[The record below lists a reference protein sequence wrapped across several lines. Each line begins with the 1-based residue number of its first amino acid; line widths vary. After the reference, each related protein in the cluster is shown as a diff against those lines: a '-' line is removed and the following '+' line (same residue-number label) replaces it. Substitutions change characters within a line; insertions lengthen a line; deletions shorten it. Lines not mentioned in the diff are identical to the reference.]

1 MRRLSLKLHA
11 GIAGFILFLMT
22 DQFKTPFMKKILS
35 LLLLLSVLVNAQS
48 QVVDTSVAY
57 EWKNNAWQPLVRTI
71 YTNNSQC
78 LAETALT
85 QSWVTASAQ
94 WVNSSLTNNTYTAT
108 KKLAQSVTQT
118 WISGAW
124 KNTARITFS
133 YNANDL
139 LDSLLT
145 ETAATGTFQNASLT
159 VNEYNPDLTLHTV
172 TSKLWTAV
180 IWTDFARQTY
190 TYNADKTT
198 KEMLTEAW
206 TFVSWSNQARN
217 RYTYDAN
224 KHQIT
229 DTFDTWNAVTWV
241 HDGLTKTTY
250 TGNNIAKQLIQDWTG
265 SAWINDAQTDFTYNG
280 DGTITENISQD
291 WVSNAWVNESRFT
304 FSYTACTLPLT
315 LVNFTGTKNN
325 GTVNLQ
331 WQTTSEI
338 NTSHFVILRSTNGS
352 SFTAVGNVAALNN
365 GSAAKNTYRF
375 SDDIAAVKTDKIY
388 YKLQMFDKDGK
399 HTESRIITLSINGKV
414 LQVTLQPNP
423 ARTYCVVNTN
433 SEKATLA
440 IVNFA
445 GNVVHRQ
452 NLNGAGSHTINTSG
466 LAKGVY
472 VVRVMEG
479 TESHNQ
485 KLVIE

>member
-1 MRRLSLKLHA
+1 
-11 GIAGFILFLMT
+11 
-22 DQFKTPFMKKILS
+22 MKRILS
-35 LLLLLSVLVNAQS
+35 LLLLLSVLMNAQS
-48 QVVDTSVAY
+48 QVVDTTIAY
-57 EWKNNAWQPLVRTI
+57 EWKNNAWQPSARNI

-78 LAETALT
+78 LAETVLS
-85 QSWVTASAQ
+85 QSWVAGTSQ
-94 WVNSSLTNNTYTAT
+94 WVNVTLTTNTYTPA
-108 KKLAQSVTQT
+108 KKLAQSTTQN
-118 WISGAW
+118 WVGGAW
-124 KNTARITFS
+124 KNAFRITYS
-133 YNANDL
+133 YNANDQM
-139 LDSLLT
+139 DSLLT
-145 ETAATGTFQNASLT
+145 ENAPLGTTFQNGYLS
-159 VNEYNPDLTLHTV
+159 VYEYNTDLTLHTA
-172 TSKLWTAV
+172 TSKLWFV
-180 IWTDFARQTY
+180 TDWNDVSRQTY
-190 TYNADKTT
+190 TYNADKTV

-206 TFVSWSNQARN
+206 TFVSWTNQSRN
-217 RYTYDAN
+217 RYTYDVN
-224 KHQIT
+224 KKPLT
-229 DTFDTWNAVTWV
+229 DTMDSWNAVAWV
-241 HDGLTKTTY
+241 HDGLTKSTY
-250 TGNNIAKQLIQDWTG
+250 AGNKLTKELIQDWTG

-280 DGTITENISQD
+280 DGTIAENISQD
-291 WVSNAWVNESRFT
+291 WVSNAWINESRLT

-352 SFTAVGNVAALNN
+352 NFTAIGNVAALNN

-388 YKLQMFDKDGK
+388 YKLQIFDKDGK
-399 HTESRIITLSINGKV
+399 HTESRIITLRINGKV

-445 GNVVHRQ
+445 GNVIHRQ